1 MDYRKSATEVLAAIG
16 GSQNIASAAHCA
28 TRLRL
33 VIVDNGKVDKK
44 TIENIEGVKGVF
56 EASGQLQI
64 IYGTGTVDKVYDE
77 FINVAGI
84 SGATKEEA
92 KAAAAANTNV
102 FQRFIKTLGDIFV
115 PIIPAIVASGFLM
128 GIMNALDFMVKNGFL
143 NIDTTSS
150 IYVFANLFSNI
161 AYVFLPILIG
171 FSAAGVFGGNQYLGA
186 VIGMIMIH
194 PNLVNAWNVATAT
207 DIPMQSVFFGLWKI
221 KMVGYQGH
229 VIPIMISVWVMSNI
243 EKRLHK
249 VIPAMF
255 DLFATPLI
263 SVFVTGYLAL
273 SAIGPVFVVVE
284 NAFLNA
290 VQMLIAIPFGIGS
303 FIMGALYAPT
313 VVMGIHHMYT
323 IIDLGQIAKYGV
335 TYWLP
340 LASAVNVAQGG
351 ACLAVAVKTKD
362 PKIKSLCFPSSLSAF
377 MGITEPAIFG
387 VNLRFFKPFIAG
399 CLGGAVGAMFA
410 SIIRLGATGTGVT
423 GIFGILLTLSN
434 PVGYILTFIISMAV
448 AFAASWVLTPSSLI
462 DANLPAE
469 PVEEN
474 KDAQALG
481 SVDEAEADK
490 DLRVETKPVEEGP
503 VDVASPLS
511 GKIVSM
517 EETKDETFI
526 AGILGKGVCII
537 PDKDTVYA
545 PDNGTV
551 IALMGHAVGMK
562 LDNGVELIVHVGVN
576 TVELGGKHFEALV
589 ANGDKFKKGQA
600 LMKFDSKAISEA
612 GYLMTTPVLVTNSF
626 EYSDVTC
633 APFGDV
639 AVGDKILT
647 AIR

>member
-351 ACLAVAVKTKD
+351 ACLAVAVKTND

-448 AFAASWVLTPSSLI
+448 AFAASWVLTPSSII
-462 DANLPAE
+462 DANLPVE

-490 DLRVETKPVEEGP
+490 DLRVETKPVEEVP

-517 EETKDETFI
+517 EETKDETFM

-537 PDKDTVYA
+537 PDGDTVYA

-639 AVGDKILT
+639 AVVDKILT

>member
-1 MDYRKSATEVLAAIG
+1 
-16 GSQNIASAAHCA
+16 
-28 TRLRL
+28 
-33 VIVDNGKVDKK
+33 
-44 TIENIEGVKGVF
+44 
-56 EASGQLQI
+56 
-64 IYGTGTVDKVYDE
+64 
-77 FINVAGI
+77 
-84 SGATKEEA
+84 
-92 KAAAAANTNV
+92 
-102 FQRFIKTLGDIFV
+102 
-115 PIIPAIVASGFLM
+115 
-128 GIMNALDFMVKNGFL
+128 
-143 NIDTTSS
+143 
-150 IYVFANLFSNI
+150 
-161 AYVFLPILIG
+161 
-171 FSAAGVFGGNQYLGA
+171 
-186 VIGMIMIH
+186 MIMIH

-633 APFGDV
+633 TPLGDV

-647 AIR
+647 AIK

>member
-16 GSQNIASAAHCA
+16 GSKNIASAAHCA

-263 SVFVTGYLAL
+263 AVFVTGYLAL

-323 IIDLGQIAKYGV
+323 IIDFGQIAKYKV

-462 DANLPAE
+462 DANLPVE

-517 EETKDETFI
+517 EETKDETFM

-537 PDKDTVYA
+537 PDGDTVYA

-600 LMKFDSKAISEA
+600 LMKFDSKAISE
-612 GYLMTTPVLVTNSF
+612 
-626 EYSDVTC
+626 YSDVTC
-633 APFGDV
+633 APLGDV

-647 AIR
+647 AIK

>member
-16 GSQNIASAAHCA
+16 GSKNIASAAHCA

-263 SVFVTGYLAL
+263 AVFVTGYLAL

-323 IIDLGQIAKYGV
+323 IIDFGQIAKYKV

-448 AFAASWVLTPSSLI
+448 AFAASWVLTPSSII

-490 DLRVETKPVEEGP
+490 DLRVEIKPVEEGP

-600 LMKFDSKAISEA
+600 LIKFDSKAISEA

-633 APFGDV
+633 APLGDV

-647 AIR
+647 AIK

>member
-16 GSQNIASAAHCA
+16 GSKNIASAAHCA

-128 GIMNALDFMVKNGFL
+128 GIMNALDFMVKKGFL

-263 SVFVTGYLAL
+263 SVFVAGYLAL
-273 SAIGPVFVVVE
+273 SAIGPAFVVVE

-323 IIDLGQIAKYGV
+323 IIDFGQIAKYKV

-448 AFAASWVLTPSSLI
+448 AFAASWVLTPSSII

-490 DLRVETKPVEEGP
+490 DLRVEIKPVEEEP

-633 APFGDV
+633 APLGDV

-647 AIR
+647 AIK

>member
-16 GSQNIASAAHCA
+16 GSKNIASAAHCA

-263 SVFVTGYLAL
+263 AVFVTGYLAL

-323 IIDLGQIAKYGV
+323 IIDFGQIAKYKV

-351 ACLAVAVKTKD
+351 ACLAVAVKTND

-448 AFAASWVLTPSSLI
+448 AFAASWVLTPSSII

-490 DLRVETKPVEEGP
+490 DLRVEIKPVEEGP

-647 AIR
+647 AIK

>member
-16 GSQNIASAAHCA
+16 GSKNIASAAHCA

-481 SVDEAEADK
+481 SVDEVEADK

-517 EETKDETFI
+517 EETKDETFM
-526 AGILGKGVCII
+526 AGILGKGVCIT
-537 PDKDTVYA
+537 PDGDTVYA

>member
-263 SVFVTGYLAL
+263 AVFVTGYLAL

-323 IIDLGQIAKYGV
+323 IIDFGQIAKYKV

-462 DANLPAE
+462 DANLPVE

-537 PDKDTVYA
+537 PDGDTVYA

-562 LDNGVELIVHVGVN
+562 LENGVELIVHVGVN

-589 ANGDKFKKGQA
+589 ANGEKFKKGQA

-647 AIR
+647 AIK

>member
-16 GSQNIASAAHCA
+16 GSKNIASAAHCA

-161 AYVFLPILIG
+161 AYAFLPILIG

-263 SVFVTGYLAL
+263 AVFVTGYLAL

-323 IIDLGQIAKYGV
+323 IIDFGQIAKYKV

-448 AFAASWVLTPSSLI
+448 AFAASWVLTPSSII

-517 EETKDETFI
+517 EETKDETFL

-633 APFGDV
+633 APLGDV

-647 AIR
+647 AIK

>member
-16 GSQNIASAAHCA
+16 GSKNIASAAHCA

-92 KAAAAANTNV
+92 KAAAVANTNV

-448 AFAASWVLTPSSLI
+448 AFAASWVLTPSSII
-462 DANLPAE
+462 DANLPVE

-511 GKIVSM
+511 GKIVSLA
-517 EETKDETFI
+517 ETKDETFM

-537 PDKDTVYA
+537 PDGDTVYA

-633 APFGDV
+633 APLGDV

-647 AIR
+647 AIK

>member
-16 GSQNIASAAHCA
+16 GSKNIASAAHCA

-263 SVFVTGYLAL
+263 AVFVTGYLAL

-323 IIDLGQIAKYGV
+323 IIDFGQIAKYKV

-448 AFAASWVLTPSSLI
+448 AFAASWVLTPSSII

-517 EETKDETFI
+517 EETKDETFM

-537 PDKDTVYA
+537 PDGDTVYA

-626 EYSDVTC
+626 EYSDVAC

-647 AIR
+647 AIK